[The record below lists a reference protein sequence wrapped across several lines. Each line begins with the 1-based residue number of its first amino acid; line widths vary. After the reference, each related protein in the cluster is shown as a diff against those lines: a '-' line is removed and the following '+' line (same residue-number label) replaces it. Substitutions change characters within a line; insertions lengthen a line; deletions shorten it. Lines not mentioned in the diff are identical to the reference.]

1 MHRHNAAI
9 QISNITKTA
18 LVVSARMARWWLWS
32 VLLCVLVIPRA
43 WAEVTARVDS
53 TRITIDESL
62 NLQLESTAADGSP
75 DFSGLQ
81 QDFSI
86 LGTSTQSQAQIT
98 NGRIQQSR
106 TWNLELLPRRVGQLV
121 IPVIEVGGERSE
133 AITIEVMNARELK
146 PGDDIGDYH
155 VDVQVDNR
163 SPYVQSQVLYTI
175 RVYHTERLL
184 EGSLGSPTSDS
195 VIVEQLGEDQLMRA
209 TRNGRQYR
217 VLERKLAVFPQKS
230 GELIL
235 PGVLL
240 DASVAADG
248 TRVQGFFTPT
258 TKVRRRSAPL
268 TLDVQPKPA
277 GSGWWLPARAVSIES
292 TGGDT
297 ADNSLR
303 VGESFTRTIRLS
315 ATGVNGA
322 QLPVITLPD
331 SDLYRIYADQPQINQ
346 SVETGGLG
354 AERIEKWAVVAQ
366 SPGQLT
372 LPEIRVPWF
381 NVVTGE
387 QEVASL
393 PAETLTILPAATRA
407 TDALPATTETTLPQA
422 DNTTAA
428 NNGSETTALSNGA
441 APLNDNTPA
450 ASLSLSANAETA
462 TTEVTDIA
470 DTTTDAT
477 GNSVIEGLSSGVA
490 RGWQIAAVAL
500 GFLWLATLALLFR
513 VLRRWSQHGG
523 DTPAGSGW
531 PDTRHG
537 RRHGVGRRSIFSR
550 KTADLDGIRRASDRQ
565 DAVALARAVVTFGA
579 EQWPDQHRHS
589 VLGVAAA
596 IDDPALTPELTR
608 LDQAAYSIANNQRA
622 ALNNTSD
629 NANPSAIDFAKI
641 YSGFKRYTKAHPLP
655 VSDRGTGLATGSS
668 NTAVSANRA
677 ADNHDTDSSPDTP
690 LAGDALPR
698 L

>member
-1 MHRHNAAI
+1 MYRHNTAI
-9 QISNITKTA
+9 KISNITKTA
-18 LVVSARMARWWLWS
+18 QTVSLRMVRWWLWS
-32 VLLCVLVIPRA
+32 VLLCVLLMPRA

-62 NLQLESTAADGSP
+62 NLQLESTVADGSP

-81 QDFSI
+81 LDFSI
-86 LGTSTQSQAQIT
+86 LGTSTQSQTQIT
-98 NGRIQQSR
+98 NGRMQQSR

-184 EGSLGSPTSDS
+184 EGSLGSPSSDS

-230 GELIL
+230 GELTL

-268 TLDVQPKPA
+268 TLDVQPKPV

-393 PAETLTILPAATRA
+393 PAETLTILPAAT
-407 TDALPATTETTLPQA
+407 ETTAPQA
-422 DNTTAA
+422 ENTAAA
-428 NNGSETTALSNGA
+428 NNISETTALSNEA
-441 APLNDNTPA
+441 APLSNSTVA
-450 ASLSLSANAETA
+450 ASDSVSANAEAA
-462 TTEVTDIA
+462 TTEVTDTA
-470 DTTTDAT
+470 DTTTQAT
-477 GNSVIEGLSSGVA
+477 GNSVIEGFSAGVA

-500 GFLWLATLALLFR
+500 GFLWLATLAVLFR
-513 VLRRWSQHGG
+513 LLRRWSPHGG
-523 DTPAGSGW
+523 DTPAGNGW
-531 PDTRHG
+531 PNTRHG
-537 RRHGVGRRSIFSR
+537 HRRGGKHGAGRWSIFSR
-550 KTADLDGIRRASDRQ
+550 RTADLDAIRRASDQQ
-565 DAVALARAVVTFGA
+565 DAVALARAVVAFGA

-608 LDQAAYSIANNQRA
+608 LDQAAYSITRKQRA
-622 ALNNTSD
+622 AVNNTND
-629 NANPSAIDFAKI
+629 NADPSAIDFAKI
-641 YSGFKRYTKAHPLP
+641 HSRFKRYIKAHPLP

-668 NTAVSANRA
+668 NTAVSANHA
-677 ADNHDTDSSPDTP
+677 ADNHNTDSSPDAP